1 MYFDKEHF
9 ASLRFTDDY
18 VFCTVLSE
26 NKELCRELVE
36 RILGRKIERIVYL
49 NDQQSIRVTP
59 DSKGVR
65 FDVYFEDDQNTVY
78 DIEMQNDN
86 QGNLLR
92 RSRYYQ
98 SVIDTEQIKAGEP
111 YEKLKSSYVIFISTF
126 DPLKC
131 GYSLYEIVPMC
142 RNHQKVEFDDGTRR
156 IFLNSC
162 GTKDEELSD
171 ELKAFL
177 NYLSNHIPTDDFTRN
192 LEAQVQKTTGN
203 EDWRRQYMTLE
214 EKIELGRREGLEI
227 GIEKG
232 RSEGLKEG
240 RDENRCE
247 MIRNMVKNGLS
258 VEMIASIAGLTA
270 EELCSFCD
278 KYGIDLG
285 E

>member
-9 ASLRFTDDY
+9 ANLRFTDDY

-26 NKELCRELVE
+26 NKELCRELAE
-36 RILGRKIERIVYL
+36 RILGRKIAEIVYL
-49 NDQQSIRVTP
+49 NDQQSIQVTP

-86 QGNLLR
+86 QGDLLR

-111 YEKLKSSYVIFISTF
+111 YEKLKDSYVIFISTF

-142 RNHQKVEFDDGTRR
+142 RNHKKVEFDDGTRR

-162 GTKDEELSD
+162 GTKDEDLSD

-192 LEAQVQKTTGN
+192 LEAQVQKTTGD
-203 EDWRRQYMTLE
+203 EDWRRKYMTLE
-214 EKIELGRREGLEI
+214 EKIEMGRR
-227 GIEKG
+227 
-232 RSEGLKEG
+232 EG

-247 MIRNMVKNGLS
+247 MIRNMIKNGLS
-258 VEMIASIAGLTA
+258 VEMIASIAELTA
-270 EELCSFCD
+270 EELRSFCD
-278 KYGIDLG
+278 QHGIDLG